1 MRCHAETG
9 RLGTRLGL
17 QRTGVQHVRQKMFAP
32 LRCGDECAALW
43 LARGAE
49 CGLGLCHSQ
58 LGQASMEAPL
68 PWQVLPTEACQTIGH
83 SSSKHIGPGES
94 LADMT
99 GSETQPLGI
108 VGAELGRSFR
118 HVGTM

>member
-9 RLGTRLGL
+9 RLGTRLAL
-17 QRTGVQHVRQKMFAP
+17 QRTGVQQVRQKRFAT
-32 LRCGDECAALW
+32 LRCGDERAALW
-43 LARGAE
+43 LARCAE
-49 CGLGLCHSQ
+49 CGLGLCHAP
-58 LGQASMEAPL
+58 LGQAPMEAPL

-94 LADMT
+94 LADTT
-99 GSETQPLGI
+99 GGETQPLGI
-108 VGAELGRSFR
+108 VGAEPRRSFR